1 MKKNKE
7 IKKGTVHKYYLMYVL
22 KELDNNV
29 FSKMQCFGIVMFEQL
44 VIKEAI
50 KILKKEK
57 AYKEIVID
65 NKFSF
70 SYIDARKKLMKEKE
84 ISEIIFVK
92 EKLLAPHKEITS
104 EEFYRLKA
112 ITNKI
117 ENCHLIISK
126 EFLAQKQVFLLQFKG
141 EYSYLHN
148 KIWSPYI
155 QI

>member
-1 MKKNKE
+1 MKKIKKIKNIKE

-70 SYIDARKKLMKEKE
+70 SYIDAREDLMK
-84 ISEIIFVK
+84 VK
-92 EKLLAPHKEITS
+92 EFGLLTPYKEITS
-104 EEFYRLKA
+104 EEFYKLKA

-117 ENCHLIISK
+117 EKN
-126 EFLAQKQVFLLQFKG
+126 
-141 EYSYLHN
+141 
-148 KIWSPYI
+148 
-155 QI
+155 